1 MEVGQRGLDVRP
13 LIALALALPPQ
24 AAGREGTVN
33 GTLALNGVPVA
44 ISHVYASAQPG
55 FFDTKTDDIRL
66 LFSDVPL
73 SDDDRADVFALIHL
87 GRDGKARILEIVLDK
102 DGQAISGSI
111 CAKEFDGQ
119 VSVTGMHAFE
129 RERFEHAAIAGRLY
143 MDAPHEFRNVT
154 FQYDEHF
161 SAPIP
166 RPLTAADRAA
176 ALASPPARAAAA
188 YVAAVRRGDLAAV
201 QTGMTP
207 DAAAA
212 FRGPD
217 GAAALADLRDD
228 IPADAAVVELQPQT
242 DGSILAKIEGHRDG
256 IVVGR
261 TLRMV
266 ETPSGWRV
274 GEP

>member
-1 MEVGQRGLDVRP
+1 MDVRA

-24 AAGREGTVN
+24 AAGREGTVA
-33 GTLALNGVPVA
+33 GTLSLNGVPVA

-55 FFDTKTDDIRL
+55 FFDTKAEDIRL

-87 GRDGKARILEIVLDK
+87 GRDGKGRILEVVFDK

-111 CAKEFDGQ
+111 FAKEFDGQ
-119 VSVTGMHAFE
+119 VSATGMHRFE
-129 RERFEHAAIAGRLY
+129 RERFERAAIAGRMY

-154 FQYDEHF
+154 FQYDLRF

-166 RPLTAADRAA
+166 RPMTAAERAA
-176 ALASPPARAAAA
+176 ALASPPARAATA

-201 QTGMTP
+201 QTAMTP

-228 IPADAAVVELQPQT
+228 MLADSAVVELKPQT

-256 IVVGR
+256 IVVGHI
-261 TLRMV
+261 LRMI
-266 ETPSGWRV
+266 ETSDGWKV
-274 GEP
+274 GRP